1 MRFTPRHFFGPQ
13 GELHSFGESKLHVD
27 YILDNP
33 QLFGF
38 KNAEDV
44 HSHPDV
50 ELYKR
55 AMGKGFIRGEYSSY
69 DNEDEGYTHNHMLS
83 HEAPNTKPWNFTKA
97 VKTLH
102 DHYSKN
108 PNSKFKVSLYAY
120 NMKDDDAL
128 HEYVKDVTGGGSY
141 LTSLD
146 HLAKVAGIKSD
157 TPEKPVRPVRPVRP
171 VKKISRRGTKS
182 EVDTS
187 QLAREPRMGQGSM
200 TKAEWNFWRRKG
212 LGDSY
217 NPLMSFKRY
226 ITENL

>member
-1 MRFTPRHFFGPQ
+1 
-13 GELHSFGESKLHVD
+13 
-27 YILDNP
+27 
-33 QLFGF
+33 
-38 KNAEDV
+38 
-44 HSHPDV
+44 
-50 ELYKR
+50 
-55 AMGKGFIRGEYSSY
+55 
-69 DNEDEGYTHNHMLS
+69 MLS

-108 PNSKFKVSLYAY
+108 PNSKFKVTLYAY
-120 NMKDDDAL
+120 NMRDDDAL
-128 HEYVKDVTGGGSY
+128 HEYVKDITGGGSY

-157 TPEKPVRPVRPVRP
+157 APEKPVRP